1 MKKLAFFMCM
11 LFALLSCANS
21 DKASPDALDPIVKVY
36 DDAVVAVDKTED
48 ADSLISVVN
57 GVKRDVLAAV
67 EQFKASGKILSS
79 ADKIEAMKKVD
90 EANKSFQ
97 LKLDRKATELGA
109 TQQQRENIVGVLKG
123 ISYSI

>member
-1 MKKLAFFMCM
+1 MNKLSLFMCM

-48 ADSLISVVN
+48 VDSLISVVN

-67 EQFKASGKILSS
+67 EQFKASGKSLSS
-79 ADKIEAMKKVD
+79 ADKVEAMKKVE

>member
-1 MKKLAFFMCM
+1 MNKLSLFMCM

-67 EQFKASGKILSS
+67 EQFKASGKSLSS
-79 ADKIEAMKKVD
+79 ADKIEAMKKVE

-109 TQQQRENIVGVLKG
+109 TPRQREEIIDLLKG
-123 ISYSI
+123 INYSI

>member
-1 MKKLAFFMCM
+1 MNKLSLFMCM

-48 ADSLISVVN
+48 VDSLISVVN

-67 EQFKASGKILSS
+67 EQFKASGKSLSS
-79 ADKIEAMKKVD
+79 ADKIEAMKKVE